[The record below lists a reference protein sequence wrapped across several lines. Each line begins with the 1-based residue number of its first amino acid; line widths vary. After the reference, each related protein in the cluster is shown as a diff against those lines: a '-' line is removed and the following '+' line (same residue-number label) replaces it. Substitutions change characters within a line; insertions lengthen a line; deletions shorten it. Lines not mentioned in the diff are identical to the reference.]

1 MCVYTARYSS
11 DSKETG
17 FHDYKL
23 TNIGH
28 DVAQLQRCSVYVC
41 NYRVSYIPPSY
52 ANEYSERED
61 SVGTRTRGLCTRACA
76 VEIVRALAISH
87 TCTHLGVHHHTNVS
101 ARMHPPAGRHA
112 MQVGVEW
119 NAGRNAGLLPA
130 GRTVHYRVTNSW
142 LQRVGLAI
150 SWLSPPF
157 LFTFARLS
165 ARAGPTTTTA
175 RVKPTRISYRALGQ
189 ATACVSSR

>member
-1 MCVYTARYSS
+1 MQRIFAITVSPIFSYTNENAKTALGHAQVVYA
-11 DSKETG
+11 
-17 FHDYKL
+17 H
-23 TNIGH
+23 
-28 DVAQLQRCSVYVC
+28 
-41 NYRVSYIPPSY
+41 
-52 ANEYSERED
+52 
-61 SVGTRTRGLCTRACA
+61 ACA
-76 VEIVRALAISH
+76 VEIVHALAISH
-87 TCTHLGVHHHTNVS
+87 TQVQRCTCTHLGVHHHTNVS

-130 GRTVHYRVTNSW
+130 GRTVHYRVTNSS

-165 ARAGPTTTTA
+165 ARARPTTTTA
-175 RVKPTRISYRALGQ
+175 RVKPTRISYRALRQ
-189 ATACVSSR
+189 ATDCVSSW